1 MASFPPV
8 YVAAILLLLQIIACH
23 AATKTGG
30 YIPSPDHSIA
40 RRWNELLLESIRN
53 DLARPV
59 VHARNLF
66 HISAAMYDAWSIWDE
81 GKVAQDT
88 SVTMCDTPEERTAF
102 KKCRNDNKCKIDSGK
117 WDRECLIKCRA
128 KHCQYE
134 DVVDA
139 KSSPYL
145 LRAIDGT
152 GDDIEQILQSGSWDR
167 ESARHASISHA
178 AYGMMRWRYV
188 LSPGF
193 DSMLPQYHALMEEYG
208 LDPAYNSTVGNDPR
222 AVGNRIA
229 NTYIQHYLEDGS
241 HEEIDYS
248 NVYYKPVNLPLFP
261 HEAGTNNVATPD
273 RWQPLSL
280 RTFIDQ
286 SGNSRPYGEYPAFLG
301 PEWGSVTPFSLR
313 EDQKS
318 VYNDEAGNEYIT
330 YIDPGSPPMVNL
342 DADGQPTTSR
352 EEQLQFL
359 KGFEQVLHWS
369 GHMDPTDGVMVD
381 ISPASVGDATI
392 PPMEKIQD
400 NHDYLWFY
408 DALNGGDIGPGH
420 ERNPVTGDP
429 YRPQE
434 VPRGDYARILAE
446 FWADGPDSVTPPGHW
461 YVMLNDVI
469 DNIPQSERR
478 VGGIDPAVD
487 VLEYDIK
494 AYFALGG
501 AMHDAAIAAWGLKGR
516 YDYVRPIT
524 VIRWMAENGQRSDPN
539 VERYHP
545 MGLELIPGLVEMITA
560 ESTGD
565 GGKHAHLKDRVG
577 EIAVKCWRGPDF
589 IGDVETENAG
599 VGWIPV
605 AEWWPYQRPTF
616 VTPNFAGYV
625 SGHSTFSRTGA
636 ELLTSLTGSPYFP
649 NGLGEYVAPANEF
662 LVFENG
668 PSVDVRLQWASYR
681 DASDQCSLS
690 RIWGGIH
697 PGFDDIPGRL
707 MGNIIGPQVWELAT
721 GYFAGEETPLQPEVE
736 QLDTVLV
743 PKPKPEP
750 KICFGDV
757 NRDGRVDNTD
767 FNLIFRMQGRT
778 CPDNNPCPEDLDG
791 DMFVGNDDISEFF
804 TAYVNSDCDG
814 GLV

>member
-1 MASFPPV
+1 MPQICA
-8 YVAAILLLLQIIACH
+8 LLLLQLTTSH

-66 HISAAMYDAWSIWDE
+66 HVSAAMYDAWSIWDA
-81 GKVAQDT
+81 GTGTQDT
-88 SVTMCDTPEERTAF
+88 SVSVCDTPEERTAF
-102 KKCRNDNKCKIDSGK
+102 KKCRKERKCKLADGLY
-117 WDRECLIKCRA
+117 DRSCLVKCRA
-128 KHCQYE
+128 DHCVYE
-134 DVVDA
+134 ETTDT
-139 KSSPYL
+139 KPSPYL
-145 LRAIDGT
+145 LRAINGT
-152 GDDIEQILQSGSWDR
+152 DDDIDLVLQSGPWDR

-178 AYGMMRWRYV
+178 AYGMMRWRYA

-193 DSMLPQYHALMEEYG
+193 NHMLPQYHDLMAEYN
-208 LDPAYNSTVGNDPR
+208 LDPAYNSTIGNDPR

-229 NTYIQHYLEDGS
+229 NAYIQHYLTDGS
-241 HEEIDYS
+241 QEEIGYS
-248 NVYYKPVNLPLFP
+248 NLHYKPVNLPLFP
-261 HEAGTNNVATPD
+261 HEAGTNNCRTPD

-318 VYNDEAGNEYIT
+318 FHYDEAGNEYLT
-330 YIDPGSPPMVNL
+330 YIDPGPPPMVNL
-342 DADGQPTTSR
+342 DDNKEATTSR

-359 KGFEQVLHWS
+359 QGFEQVLHWS
-369 GHMDPTDGVMVD
+369 GHMDPIDDVMVD

-392 PPMEKIQD
+392 PPMEKVTD

-408 DALNGGDIGPGH
+408 DALHGGDIGSGY

-429 YRPQE
+429 YPKQE

-461 YVMLNDVI
+461 YTIVNDVI

-478 VGGIDPAVD
+478 VGGEAAPAVD

-516 YDYVRPIT
+516 YDYVRPVT

-539 VERYHP
+539 LERYHSL
-545 MGLELIPGLVEMITA
+545 GLELIPGLVEMVTV
-560 ESTGD
+560 ESTKD
-565 GGKHAHLKDRVG
+565 GERHAHLKDSIG
-577 EIAVKCWRGPDF
+577 EIAAKCWRGPDY
-589 IGDVETENAG
+589 IGDIETENAG
-599 VGWIPV
+599 VGWILV

-636 ELLTSLTGSPYFP
+636 ELLTLLTGSPYFP
-649 NGLGEYVAPANEF
+649 GGIGEYVAPANEF

-707 MGNIIGPQVWELAT
+707 LGEVIGPQVWELAT
-721 GYFAGEETPLQPEVE
+721 DYFSGEMAPMNPDME
-736 QLDTVLV
+736 QHDTLLA
-743 PKPKPEP
+743 PKAKPEP

-767 FNLIFRMQGRT
+767 FNLIFRKQGT
-778 CPDNNPCPEDLDG
+778 QCVEPCPEDLDG
-791 DMFVGNDDISEFF
+791 DMFVGNEDISTFF
-804 TAYVNSDCDG
+804 RAYVNSDCEG
-814 GLV
+814 GLVR